1 MKKIINIGN
10 RQITMESTA
19 LTSLAYKKLFG
30 EDILATLGTFKQTNI
45 TGVEA
50 TNAIDSVSQLGFI
63 MAKQADK
70 TPVKE
75 LMSLDIEAYYE
86 WLNQFDYGEL
96 YDAEIVSEI
105 LSVWSGNLTTSV
117 DAKNVKDAQVDN

>member
-45 TGVEA
+45 TSVEA

>member
-75 LMSLDIEAYYE
+75 LMNLDIEAYYE

-117 DAKNVKDAQVDN
+117 DAKNVKDARADN